1 MYICLLSGGSGKRL
15 WPLSNSLRSKQYIK
29 ILEPEKIADKG
40 AESSAS
46 LHDSVDPKNPESKY
60 APDAVSSYCSMLQRV
75 WGQLGAAGFGEDKR
89 LLTAGQGQRE
99 IIQSQLGNVKIAV
112 EPDRRDTF
120 PAVLLSC
127 AYAHEVMGADPD
139 EAICFLPV
147 DPYAEQLYFQTLA
160 SLEGVL
166 QETGADVV
174 LMGVR
179 PEKPESKFGYFVPE
193 TGAETGSRDTRPTD
207 SAVSTAHAASAPA
220 VSRENRGTT
229 AQSSYFRI
237 ARYVEKPAPDA
248 AAQLVADGALVNC
261 GVFCMKIGS
270 MLDLARS
277 LAGTASYEALYRCY
291 DRLPKIS
298 FDYQVLEHSDNLCA
312 VPYSGMWKDLGTWD
326 ALSGEMALPSLGDC
340 ALRDCHGTNAV
351 NELEIPLLAVGCEDL
366 MIVASYDGILVA
378 PKDRCPEIK
387 SIADTISTPPRYEE
401 RRWGTL
407 KTLESAETP
416 DGFTLLRKIRIFDRA
431 SSSYHY
437 HNDRIEIMT
446 VLSGQA
452 EMILDGAH
460 LLLSQ
465 GSSVTIPSG
474 KKHAIRASRDFE
486 YLETHIGRSIGD
498 EDIHRITFDW
508 NEIAGA

>member
-29 ILEPEKIADKG
+29 ILRPENNGVANGAAPSAD
-40 AESSAS
+40 AQAALSSAGPVLS
-46 LHDSVDPKNPESKY
+46 ANVQTAPV
-60 APDAVSSYCSMLQRV
+60 PDADAHGQTSSSFYCSMLQRV
-75 WGQLGAAGFGEDKR
+75 WGQLGAAGFDKR
-89 LLTAGQGQRE
+89 FLTAGEGQRE
-99 IIQSQLGNVKIAV
+99 IIQSQLGPVELAV
-112 EPDRRDTF
+112 EPERRDTF

-127 AYAHEVMGADPD
+127 CYAREVMGASPD
-139 EAICFLPV
+139 EIICFLPV
-147 DPYAEQLYFQTLA
+147 DPYAEQRYFQTLA
-160 SLEGVL
+160 SLEDVL
-166 QETGADVV
+166 RRTCADVV

-179 PEKPESKFGYFVPE
+179 PEKPETKFGYFVPE
-193 TGAETGSRDTRPTD
+193 KGDRECNHP
-207 SAVSTAHAASAPA
+207 AAP
-220 VSRENRGTT
+220 
-229 AQSSYFRI
+229 SYFKI
-237 ARYVEKPAPDA
+237 ARYAEKPDA
-248 AAQLVADGALVNC
+248 QTAAQLVADGALVNC

-270 MLDLARS
+270 MLAAAHALT
-277 LAGTASYEALYRCY
+277 GTDSYAALCRRY

-298 FDYQVLEHSDNLCA
+298 FDYQVLERSRNLYA
-312 VPYSGMWKDLGTWD
+312 VPYTGMWKDLGTWD
-326 ALSGEMALPSLGDC
+326 ALSSEMAVPALGDC
-340 ALRDCHGTNAV
+340 LLHDCPGTNAI
-351 NELEIPLLAVGCEDL
+351 NELDIPLLSAGCEDM

-378 PKDRCPEIK
+378 PKRRCPEIK
-387 SIADTISTPPRYEE
+387 RLADKISAPPRYEE

-407 KTLESAETP
+407 KTLERTETQ
-416 DGFTLLRKIRIFDRA
+416 DGFTLLRKIRIFDGA

-452 EMILDGAH
+452 EMVLDGAQ

-474 KKHAIRASRDFE
+474 RRHALRAVRNFE

-508 NEIAGA
+508 DEIMAACR